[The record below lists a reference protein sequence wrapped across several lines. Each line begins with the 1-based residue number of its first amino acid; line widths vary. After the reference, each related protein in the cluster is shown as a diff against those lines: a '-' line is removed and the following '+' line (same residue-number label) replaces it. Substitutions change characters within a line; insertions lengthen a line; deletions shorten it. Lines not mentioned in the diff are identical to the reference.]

1 MDDALSSTAW
11 PRLMQDIFRS
21 SKVALSCLGLSHAQD
36 LQLALSVSFFNNT
49 PITNYATATLTDV
62 RVRWGLAPPVPNLN
76 EYWLIDFIPL
86 C

>member
-1 MDDALSSTAW
+1 
-11 PRLMQDIFRS
+11 MQDIFRS
-21 SKVALSCLGLSHAQD
+21 SKVALSCLGPSHAQA

-49 PITNYATATLTDV
+49 PIANYATATLTDV
-62 RVRWGLAPPVPNLN
+62 GVRWGLALPIPNLN